1 MNGTGSWEDDVES
14 TDAILAADPDVFW
27 VPVAFTPGKSI
38 SADPLKETP
47 PMVLVFV
54 NVAADPDVFWVP
66 VAFTPGK
73 SISADPLKETPPMV
87 LVFVNVAADP
97 DHAVD
102 VNEPVVP
109 PLVPT
114 ITSWTLISPEPSLAT
129 NLFPVFVVV
138 ASAAIVV
145 SDAPV

>member
-1 MNGTGSWEDDVES
+1 MV
-14 TDAILAADPDVFW
+14 LAFVNVSADPDVFW
-27 VPVAFTPGKSI
+27 LPAWFTPGKFI

-47 PMVLVFV
+47 PMVL
-54 NVAADPDVFWVP
+54 A
-66 VAFTPGK
+66 
-73 SISADPLKETPPMV
+73 
-87 LVFVNVAADP
+87 FVNVAADP

-109 PLVPT
+109 PVVPT
-114 ITSWTLISPEPSLAT
+114 ITSWTLISPELSLAT
-129 NLFPVFVVV
+129 NLSAVFAVS